1 MKLAWRHM
9 RLPVVLPLRVGGVT
23 LRERVVMELRLT
35 SADGRCGVGE
45 AAPLPG
51 LHAERLDE
59 LPDLLPAALNLIVDD
74 QGSPRTLLSLNALA
88 DWRALP
94 PSLRCGLEG
103 ALLGHS
109 PSLPVGT
116 PPASSELF
124 DGGLEDV
131 TAIST
136 GTHCVKVK
144 VGRRDLAEEVAVL
157 QRLRARLGNAAEIRL
172 DANRAFTLDEALAF
186 AAAVR
191 EVDPVWI
198 EEPLRDVT
206 AIPEFLARSGL
217 PVALDE
223 TLHEIQHAKLASA
236 AGVAAWV
243 LKPALLGVGGT
254 LDAFTRA
261 TRSPNRPCC
270 VVSSSFEGPCGLELL
285 GALAGCAPGLP
296 APGLGTARWFGD
308 GQPEPWVVVHG

>member
-1 MKLAWRHM
+1 MSEFSKQLQRVVKRFDKLS
-9 RLPVVLPLRVGGVT
+9 

-35 SADGRCGVGE
+35 GADGQFGIGE

-51 LHAERLDE
+51 LHAERLEE
-59 LPDLLPAALNLIVDD
+59 LPDLLPAALSLITDD
-74 QGSPRTLLSLNALA
+74 QDSLDPLRSLNARA

-103 ALLGHS
+103 ALLARS

-124 DGGLEDV
+124 DGELRDI

-136 GTHCVKVK
+136 GTDCLKVK
-144 VGRRDLAEEVAVL
+144 VGRRDLTEEVAVL
-157 QRLRARLGNAAEIRL
+157 QRLRTRLGNAAEIRL

-191 EVDPVWI
+191 EVNPIWI

-206 AIPEFLARSGL
+206 AMPEFLVRSGL

-223 TLHEIQHAKLASA
+223 TLHESEHTNLASL

-254 LDAFTRA
+254 LDAFAHA
-261 TRSPNRPCC
+261 TASPYRPCC

-296 APGLGTARWFGD
+296 APGLGTARWLGD
-308 GQPEPWVVVHG
+308 GQPEPWVVIGG

>member
-1 MKLAWRHM
+1 MNLAWRHV

-35 SADGRCGVGE
+35 GADGRCGIGE

-59 LPDLLPAALNLIVDD
+59 LPDLLPAALNLITDD
-74 QGSPRTLLSLNALA
+74 QDSPGALSSLNARA

-103 ALLGHS
+103 ALLARS
-109 PSLPVGT
+109 PVHPIGT

-136 GTHCVKVK
+136 GTHCLKVK

-157 QRLRARLGNAAEIRL
+157 QRLRARLGHAAEIRL
-172 DANRAFTLDEALAF
+172 DANRAFTLDEALSF
-186 AAAVR
+186 AAAMR
-191 EVDPVWI
+191 EVNPVWI

-206 AIPEFLARSGL
+206 AMPEFLAQSGL

-223 TLHEIQHAKLASA
+223 TLHEPEHANLASL

-261 TRSPNRPCC
+261 AESPNQPCC

-285 GALAGCAPGLP
+285 GALAGCATGLP

-308 GQPEPWVVVHG
+308 GEPQPWVVVRG